1 MTNTD
6 NFNLQLYEGTDLF
19 NPLTVE
25 NGNTEAI
32 DKYLYMIFKGNVQK
46 YQELYLND
54 VHNLGIASGSSI
66 GSCLLYFT
74 ATHVWTSG
82 DTVKIDGNNVSVRT
96 PAGTAPPTGAWV
108 LGCAVLGYWNKEDG
122 IFTVYVAT
130 GATGDVDAKTLDG
143 HDSSY
148 FATAESVTAKADK
161 SVGSS
166 VQLTVSGW
174 QVSGEGYRQIVTVAQ
189 VDANT
194 NLVVSPN
201 ANSFDAAIAAQ
212 IRATAQAQNQL
223 TFYASSIPEQS
234 VYMNIIRLS

>member
-6 NFNLQLYEGTDLF
+6 HFNLELYEGTDLF

-25 NGNTEAI
+25 NGNAEKI
-32 DKYLYMIFKGNVQK
+32 DNFMWRISCGNAQK
-46 YQELYLND
+46 YQELFLSN

-74 ATHVWTSG
+74 ATQKWTAG
-82 DTVKIDGNNVSVRT
+82 DTMKIDGNAVSVRT
-96 PAGTAPPTGAWV
+96 PAGNTPPTGAWV
-108 LGCAVLGYWNKEDG
+108 LGVTVLGYWNKEDG
-122 IFTVYVAT
+122 IFTVYVSD
-130 GATGDVDAKTLDG
+130 GVTGDVDAATLDG

-174 QVSGEGYRQIVTVAQ
+174 QVSGDGYQQIVTVAQ

-194 NLVVSPN
+194 NIVVSPS
-201 ANSFDAAIAAQ
+201 ANSFDASVAAQ
-212 IRATAQAQNQL
+212 IRATAQAANQI
-223 TFYASSIPEQS
+223 TFYATSIPDQS
-234 VYMNIIRLS
+234 IYMNVIRIG

>member
-25 NGNTEAI
+25 NGNTELI
-32 DKYLYMIFKGNVQK
+32 DKYMYMIFKGNVQK
-46 YQELYLND
+46 YQELYLGD
-54 VHNLGIASGSSI
+54 VHNLGIASGTSI

-74 ATHVWTSG
+74 ATHAWTAG
-82 DTVKIDGNNVSVRT
+82 DTIKIDGNNVSVRT
-96 PAGTAPPTGAWV
+96 PAGTAPPSGAWV
-108 LGCAVLGYWNKEDG
+108 LGVSVLGYWNKEDG
-122 IFTVYVAT
+122 IFTVFV
-130 GATGDVDAKTLDG
+130 GSGVTGDIDAKTLDG

-148 FATAESVTAKADK
+148 FATAASVDAKADK

-174 QVSGEGYRQIVTVAQ
+174 QVSGEGYQQIVTVAQ

-194 NLVVSPN
+194 NLVVSPAPGN
-201 ANSFDAAIAAQ
+201 FDAAVTAQ
-212 IRATAQAQNQL
+212 IRATAQAQNQI
-223 TFYASSIPEQS
+223 TFYAASVPDQSI
-234 VYMNIIRLS
+234 YMNIIRLS